1 MLLVD
6 FLCHFVYH
14 RTMQPPITKR
24 QKEMLEFIRSYIVDH
39 RNSPTIEQIQNQMS
53 MKWPNSVFVML
64 RALEEKGYILRRKHA
79 KRNIEL
85 RNADSDGLPSLSILS
100 IPIVASVGCDD
111 LRTYANEQ
119 HDEFLEVDKVL
130 INNPRDTVAVRAVG
144 NSMNDAAGINNGDY
158 ILVELTEDA
167 HNGERVVAVIGDMI
181 TVKKLERRPGLT
193 ILRPE
198 SKDPIYKPIVKRED
212 FKIAGKVI
220 SVIPNPSSILT
231 EVIPIIE
238 SI

>member
-1 MLLVD
+1 
-6 FLCHFVYH
+6 
-14 RTMQPPITKR
+14 MQSPLTKR

-39 RNSPTIEQIQNQMS
+39 KGSPTIEQIQNQMN

-85 RNADSDGLPSLSILS
+85 RNADSNGLPSSSIFS

-119 HDEFLEVDKVL
+119 HDEFLEVDKTL
-130 INNPRDTVAVRAVG
+130 MRKPENTVAVRAVG
-144 NSMNDAAGINNGDY
+144 DSMNDAGINSGDY
-158 ILVELTEDA
+158 VLIELTENA
-167 HNGERVVAVIGDMI
+167 QNGDRVAAVVGDMV
-181 TVKKLERRPGLT
+181 TVKTLERQPGLT

-198 SKDPIYKPIVKRED
+198 SKNPVYKPIVMRED

-220 SVIPNPSSILT
+220 SIIPSPTAVLT
-231 EVIPIIE
+231 EVVPIMEWI
-238 SI
+238 

>member
-1 MLLVD
+1 M
-6 FLCHFVYH
+6 
-14 RTMQPPITKR
+14 RQPLTKR
-24 QKEMLEFIRSYIVDH
+24 QKEMLEFIRSYIVDY
-39 RNSPTIEQIQNQMS
+39 RNSPTIEQIQNRMN

-85 RNADSDGLPSLSILS
+85 RNADSDGLPSSSILS

-119 HDEFLEVDKVL
+119 HDEFLEVDKAL

-158 ILVELTEDA
+158 ILVELTENA
-167 HNGERVVAVIGDMI
+167 NSGERVVAIVGDMV

-198 SKDPIYKPIVKRED
+198 SKDSIYKPIVMRED

-220 SVIPNPSSILT
+220 GVIPNPSSILT
-231 EVIPIIE
+231 EVIPITE

>member
-1 MLLVD
+1 
-6 FLCHFVYH
+6 
-14 RTMQPPITKR
+14 MQQPLTKTQ
-24 QKEMLEFIRSYIVDH
+24 QKMLEFVRSYITNH
-39 RNSPTIEQIQNQMS
+39 RVSPTIEQIQGHMH

-85 RNADSDGLPSLSILS
+85 RNADSNGLPSSSILS

-119 HDEFLEVDKVL
+119 HDEFLEVDKTL
-130 INNPRDTVAVRAVG
+130 IDKPEDTVAVRAAG

-158 ILVELTEDA
+158 ILVQLTEDA
-167 HNGERVVAVIGDMI
+167 NNGDRVVAIVGDMV
-181 TVKKLERRPGLT
+181 TVKKLDRQDGFT

-198 SKDPIYKPIVKRED
+198 STDHSYKPIILRED

-220 SVIPNPSSILT
+220 CVIPNPSAMLT
-231 EVIPIIE
+231 EVVPITE
-238 SI
+238 PA